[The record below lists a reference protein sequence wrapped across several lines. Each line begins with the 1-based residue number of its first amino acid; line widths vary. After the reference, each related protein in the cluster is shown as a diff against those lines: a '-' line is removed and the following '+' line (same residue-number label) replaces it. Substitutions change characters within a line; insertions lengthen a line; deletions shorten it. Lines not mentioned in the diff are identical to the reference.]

1 MSYKQR
7 RNPDYINSI
16 STSTVSGIWIFM
28 MRCILLSFAIISK
41 SLLWIRISNFAQVDV
56 PCPLGAFII
65 GTRSLLVGRGIGP
78 CLRMPWLA
86 HTWETCSHTDF
97 NASNCVDD
105 NRMRAFCMFHSPKD
119 IILNLRLN
127 VYSSIL

>member
-28 MRCILLSFAIISK
+28 IRCILLSFAIISNRR
-41 SLLWIRISNFAQVDV
+41 LWIRISNFAQVAV
-56 PCPLGAFII
+56 PCPLGAFIT
-65 GTRSLLVGRGIGP
+65 GTRSLFVGSGIGP
-78 CLRMPWLA
+78 FFRMPWER
-86 HTWETCSHTDF
+86 HTCATCSHTDF
-97 NASNCVDD
+97 NASSWVDD
-105 NRMRAFCMFHSPKD
+105 NRMRAFCMFHSPLN
-119 IILNLRLN
+119 IILNLRIY